1 MKILKVGGIPVAI
14 KVNPLLSLLAA
25 LFISLVAGWLLS
37 LGEPGKFLAEEVL
50 FPLGLFY
57 LKLLF
62 LFSIPLLSGALICRG
77 EDLSKEWRCCRF
89 SGRLH
94 MFWGASVL
102 GAVLLGLLSGGYFSF
117 AEPMFTLK
125 TQYLADFVLLRKFL
139 PAIVILSFLFGVSPA
154 GTREEEKTFSP
165 VTASLFQ
172 ALERTGRL
180 LLKLMPAG
188 VILLLAP
195 WISFTGYAVIGLGLK
210 LLLILVA
217 LCAVYSFLFYGY
229 SLRRCGKNCP
239 AHFWSFFKSVALAGI
254 AGFSL
259 ANCTNSAISNLQ
271 RLGIDMAGKRD
282 LFTSGMHGGA
292 AGTAL
297 YCGLTGLAVLQYSGV
312 GLSWEHIAAVSFFSV
327 LFSVGAADFTGGGL
341 YRLLF
346 LVLLL
351 DVPISGLFPVLAVE
365 CFLDGVRRGVN
376 VLGAGTGIY
385 LADKLRWDKK
395 K

>member
-1 MKILKVGGIPVAI
+1 MKVGGIPVAI

-62 LFSIPLLSGALICRG
+62 LFSIPLLSGALIRRG

-102 GAVLLGLLSGGYFSF
+102 GAVLLGLLSGGCFSF
-117 AEPMFTLK
+117 AEPLFTLK

-154 GTREEEKTFSP
+154 GMREEEKTFSP

-172 ALERTGRL
+172 ALERTGRS
-180 LLKLMPAG
+180 LLKLLPAG

-217 LCAVYSFLFYGY
+217 LCVVYSFLFYGY

-239 AHFWSFFKSVALAGI
+239 AHFWSFFKPVVLAGI
-254 AGFSL
+254 AGVNL
-259 ANCTNSAISNLQ
+259 ANCTNSALSNLQ

-282 LFTSGMHGGA
+282 LFTSGMHWGA

-312 GLSWEHIAAVSFFSV
+312 GLSGEHIAAVSFFSV
-327 LFSVGAADFTGGGL
+327 LFSVGAADFIGGGL

-351 DVPISGLFPVLAVE
+351 DVPLSGLFPVLAVE